1 MPRATGGGS
10 LLGPRC
16 GRRAARE
23 RRRNTHMA
31 GELII
36 SALEDVTLV
45 SIRESSIL
53 DGTALETIAEQL
65 YPLIDDQARRKII
78 LDFSRVRFLSSS
90 MIGVLLSLHGKAQ
103 AVKGKVIIC
112 GLQPSIRKVFTVS
125 KIDKILEVADTE
137 ADALRMF

>member
-1 MPRATGGGS
+1 
-10 LLGPRC
+10 
-16 GRRAARE
+16 
-23 RRRNTHMA
+23 MA